1 MELRQGVQFIKTITL
16 ETEICCN
23 CGIPFGIPSDFRSQL
38 LNDPEHWFYC
48 PNGHKQHY
56 SESREARL
64 RREAEKQLQQKDN
77 QLSQEQA
84 RREKAEL
91 DLLKATRKL
100 KRVSKGVCPCC
111 NRTFEDLQRHMKSK
125 HPEIVK
131 QS

>member
-1 MELRQGVQFIKTITL
+1 MELRQGVQFTKVITI

-23 CGIPFGIPSDFRSQL
+23 CGIAFGIPSDFRSQL

-56 SESREARL
+56 SESKEVRL
-64 RREAEKQLQQKDN
+64 RREAENKSRQLENALQQERD
-77 QLSQEQA
+77 
-84 RREKAEL
+84 RREKSEL
-91 DLLKATRKL
+91 DLLKAQRKL

-111 NRTFEDLQRHMKSK
+111 NRTFEDLQRHMKTK

-131 QS
+131 Q